1 MTARKS
7 NTNGTNWNLPLQG
20 LRVLDF
26 AQFLAGP
33 VAALRLCDLGAEVI
47 KIERPQGGDLC
58 RGMVVNNQILDG
70 TSLVFHTF
78 NRGKKSVAADL
89 KQDSDLDR
97 VMKLIGTADVLLHN
111 FRPGVME
118 RIGLGYDAV
127 REINPRIVYGAVT
140 GYGNQGPWRDKP
152 GQDLLVQ
159 ALSGGMWLNGNASD
173 GPVPTAYA
181 ITDMATAGNLVQ
193 GVLAC
198 LLRRATTGAGG
209 LVEVDLLS
217 SALDQFFEQ
226 FTCFLNDGNKQP
238 RRHEK
243 ANANPYQPAPYG
255 VYKTADGHLAL
266 AMTPLAKLAE
276 LLEAPEIADYD
287 QEQAY
292 SNLDDIKAI
301 IARVISG
308 KPTGVW
314 LKVLEPEGIWCA
326 QVMDWPEFITSEG
339 FKALDPVQKIRSESG
354 SEALT
359 TRCPIRIDGEPISS
373 SLGAPTLG
381 AHTDSVLGELTSAPT
396 VRGN

>member
-1 MTARKS
+1 MTAEASKR
-7 NTNGTNWNLPLQG
+7 NGVNEDLPLQG

-58 RGMVVNNQILDG
+58 RGMVVKDKVLDG
-70 TSLVFHTF
+70 DSLVFHTF

-89 KQDSDLDR
+89 KQDSDLER
-97 VMKLIGTADVLLHN
+97 VRMLISTADVMIHN

-127 REINPRIVYGAVT
+127 REINPRIIYGAVT
-140 GYGNQGPWRDKP
+140 GYGNDGLWRDKP

-198 LLRRATTGAGG
+198 LLRRETTGVGG
-209 LVEVDLLS
+209 LVEVNLLS
-217 SALDQFFEQ
+217 SALDQMFEQ
-226 FTCFLNDGNKQP
+226 FTCFLNDDNQQP
-238 RRHEK
+238 RRHET

-255 VYKTADGHLAL
+255 VYKTADGYLAF
-266 AMTPLAKLAE
+266 AMTPLAKVAE
-276 LLEAPEIADYD
+276 LLEAPEIADYG
-287 QEQAY
+287 QERAY
-292 SNLDDIKAI
+292 SKLDDIKAI
-301 IARVISG
+301 IARIISG
-308 KPTGVW
+308 KSTRHW
-314 LKVLEPEGIWCA
+314 LKLLEPEGVWCA
-326 QVMDWPEFITSEG
+326 RVMDWPEFIESEG
-339 FKALDPVQKIRSESG
+339 FKALGPVQRIRSESG

-359 TRCPIRIDGEPISS
+359 TLCPIRIDGESITS
-373 SLGAPTLG
+373 SLGAPALG
-381 AHTDSVLGELTSAPT
+381 AHTDSVLGELTSFPT
-396 VRGN
+396 SGKN